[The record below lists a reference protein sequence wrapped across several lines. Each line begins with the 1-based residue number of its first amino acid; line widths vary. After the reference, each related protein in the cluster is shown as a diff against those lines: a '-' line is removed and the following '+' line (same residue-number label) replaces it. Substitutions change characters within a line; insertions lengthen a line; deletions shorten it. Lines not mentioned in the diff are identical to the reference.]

1 MSKTQTKSAFITGI
15 SGQDGA
21 YLSKLLLEK
30 GYKIIGIT
38 RSHHEDNLEKLKRLK
53 IADQVIME
61 ECDLLDLSSVIS
73 LINKYKPN
81 EIYNLAAQSSVG
93 LSFKQ
98 PIGTISFNIVSV
110 LNLLEAIRIIKPDVR
125 FYQASSSEMYGKVIN
140 LPVCI
145 NTPMHPLS
153 PYAISKASAHW
164 IVVNYRESYGLYAC
178 NGVLF
183 NHESFLR
190 SNGFFVKKVL
200 QETVKN
206 QNNPDWVLKVG
217 NIDIKRDFG
226 YSPNYVEAM
235 WLMLQTEKPDDFI
248 ICSGKSITLRSIIE
262 HVFYKLGVSL
272 DKLVIDSD
280 FMRPTDIEDIYG
292 DNTPAKSKLGWQYDL
307 DFYQVLDVLI
317 EEELE
322 FLDKNN
328 LGITLI

>member
-1 MSKTQTKSAFITGI
+1 MNKAQTKTAFITGI
-15 SGQDGA
+15 TGQDGA

-30 GYKIIGIT
+30 GYQIIGIT
-38 RSHHEDNLEKLKRLK
+38 RSYHESNLDKLKWLK
-53 IADQVIME
+53 ISNEVKLE
-61 ECDLLDLSSVIS
+61 ECDLLDISSVIA
-73 LINKYKPN
+73 LINKYRPN

-98 PIGTISFNIVSV
+98 PIGTINFNIASV
-110 LNLLEAIRIIKPDVR
+110 LNLLEAIRIIKPDVK
-125 FYQASSSEMYGKVIN
+125 FYQASSSEMYGKVEN
-140 LPVCI
+140 LPVRI

-164 IVVNYRESYGLYAC
+164 IVVNYRESFGLYAC

-190 SNGFFVKKVL
+190 SNSFFVKKVI
-200 QETVKN
+200 QETVRNKN
-206 QNNPDWVLKVG
+206 NDDWVLKVG

-226 YSPNYVEAM
+226 FSPNYVEAM

-262 HVFYKLGVSL
+262 YVFDKLNVSL
-272 DKLVIDSD
+272 EKLVIDGD

-292 DNTPAKSKLGWQYDL
+292 DNTPAKTELGWKYDYN
-307 DFYQVLDVLI
+307 FYKVLDILI
-317 EEELE
+317 KEESEN
-322 FLDKNN
+322 F
-328 LGITLI
+328 